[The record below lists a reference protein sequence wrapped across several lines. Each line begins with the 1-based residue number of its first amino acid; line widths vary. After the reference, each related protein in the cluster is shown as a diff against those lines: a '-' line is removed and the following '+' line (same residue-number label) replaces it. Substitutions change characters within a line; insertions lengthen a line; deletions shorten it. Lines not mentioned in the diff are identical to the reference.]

1 MTNTQTKKRD
11 AWHIGRAVV
20 AAVMTEAEE
29 FEFVRGLY
37 ENFPEASSGSAL
49 RCINWQYGAHD
60 TERPELNKPF
70 RFTFE
75 DDEGKTHGVDLAKA
89 VKGFR
94 VMVGLV
100 VTGEFP
106 GLSLSLQFLKDQ
118 GDWDGDA
125 IDALAQCAVFGAVI
139 YG

>member
-1 MTNTQTKKRD
+1 MKQTQTKRRN

-29 FEFVRGLY
+29 AEFVRGLY
-37 ENFPEASSGSAL
+37 ENFPEASGGSAL
-49 RCINWQYGAHD
+49 RCLNWQYG
-60 TERPELNKPF
+60 EGGKPF

-75 DDEGKTHGVDLAKA
+75 DDDGKTHGVDLAQA

-94 VMVGLV
+94 VMVGLT